1 MAQQSVLIIGGGVT
15 GCATAHDLALRG
27 LDVTVVER
35 GELASATT
43 GRCSC
48 FLHSGA
54 RYAVKDPHSAKECIE
69 ENQIMRRVMPPMTME
84 ENDGVFVSL
93 GEDDPDYVDRWFEGC
108 AANGI
113 EAREISLK
121 ELWEREPNLT
131 RDIRRAAI
139 IPDAIVEPLRYTL
152 SFAAT
157 ARQNG
162 AKFRRYTEV
171 KELLMEG
178 SKVVGLK
185 AEDQVTREVFELRA
199 DLVLNA
205 TGPWA
210 DRISSMVG
218 INIPLALSPGVHVM
232 IGERLANF
240 VINRMHMPGSG
251 DFVAPQRQTVIL
263 GTSSWSASDCDYL
276 GIPEDH
282 VQAMIDETA
291 KLIPAIKD
299 FPIHSVNSAARPLI
313 ASGGASERELS
324 RDFSAFDHASRDNVE
339 GFVSISGGKLI
350 TGRIM
355 AEKVSDLI
363 CKKLGVNEPCRTRTY
378 PLVSFRRFYMN

>member
-1 MAQQSVLIIGGGVT
+1 MAKQSVIIIGGGVT
-15 GCATAHDLALRG
+15 GCAAAHDLALRG

-54 RYAVKDPHSAKECIE
+54 RYAVKDPHGAQECIS
-69 ENQIMRRVMPPMTME
+69 ENEIMRRIMPPMTME
-84 ENDGVFVSL
+84 ENDGIFVLL
-93 GEDDPDYVDRWFEGC
+93 GEDDPDYVDPWFEGC
-108 AANGI
+108 AAVGI
-113 EAREISLK
+113 EAKEISLQ
-121 ELWEREPNLT
+121 ELWAREPNLS

-157 ARQNG
+157 AQQNG
-162 AKFRRYTEV
+162 AKFHRFTNVR
-171 KELLMEG
+171 ELLMEG
-178 SKVVGLK
+178 NRVVGVK
-185 AEDQVTREVFELRA
+185 AEDRVTGELLELRA

-210 DRISSMVG
+210 NRIAEL
-218 INIPLALSPGVHVM
+218 IDIEIPLALSPGVHVM
-232 IGERLANF
+232 IGRRLVNF
-240 VINRMHMPGSG
+240 VTNRMHSPGSG

-263 GTSSWSASDCDYL
+263 GTSSWSIEDCDFL
-276 GIPEDH
+276 EVRWDH
-282 VQAMIDETA
+282 VYDMIEETA

-299 FPIHSVNSAARPLI
+299 FPIHSVNAAVRPLI
-313 ASGGASERELS
+313 ASGGASERDLS
-324 RDFSAFDHASRDNVE
+324 RGFSAFDHAPRDNVE

-350 TGRIM
+350 TARLM
-355 AEKVSDLI
+355 AEKISDLV
-363 CKKLGVNEPCRTRTY
+363 CKKLDIKDPCQTHTY